1 LRRVERHQ
9 ISGNKNSM
17 QYWHRVRSPL
27 RVIFNFIVITLCRYI
42 PFLGLKNFLYRHCLG
57 MKIGDNVSVGLM
69 AMVDVF
75 FPELISIGS
84 NSVIGYN
91 VTILTHEFLVPEFR
105 KGRVEIGPGVLI
117 GSNTTVL
124 PGVSIGAGAEIGAH
138 SLVNRDIPPGVLA
151 GGVPAR
157 VIGTSRQNKA

>member
-1 LRRVERHQ
+1 MRKVERHRV
-9 ISGNKNSM
+9 SGAKNSM
-17 QYWHRVRSPL
+17 QYWHKVRSPL
-27 RVIFNFIVITLCRYI
+27 RVAFNFIVIIFCRYI

-57 MKIGDNVSVGLM
+57 MKIGESASVGLM
-69 AMVDVF
+69 AMLDVF

-84 NSVIGYN
+84 NSIIGYN
-91 VTILTHEFLVPEFR
+91 VTILTHEFLTSEFR
-105 KGRVEIGPGVLI
+105 KGRVEIGPEVLI

-151 GGVPAR
+151 GGVPAK
-157 VIGTSRQNKA
+157 VIGTSRRCHQ